1 MLAIGAIRGFAALGL
16 KVPDDISVA
25 GFDGIEVG
33 QCMSPSLATV
43 VQPAEE
49 MGARAV
55 EHLLERLNSGTPATS
70 MTLPYRLRHGES
82 WARPAREDDRTE
94 RDSGAAT
101 KGTIR
106 L

>member
-43 VQPAEE
+43 VQPAED
-49 MGARAV
+49 MGMRAV
-55 EHLLERLNSGTPATS
+55 EHLLERLNAGASATKS
-70 MTLPYRLRHGES
+70 DAAVSAAS
-82 WARPAREDDRTE
+82 WGILGQAQEDDRTE
-94 RDSGAAT
+94 RDSGVAT